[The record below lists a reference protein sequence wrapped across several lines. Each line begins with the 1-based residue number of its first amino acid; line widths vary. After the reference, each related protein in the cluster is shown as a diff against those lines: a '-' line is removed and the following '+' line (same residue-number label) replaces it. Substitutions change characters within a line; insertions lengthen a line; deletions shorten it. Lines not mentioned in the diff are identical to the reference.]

1 MARWKDLGP
10 VEQFTRPVTPVAVGK
25 VRYAVTNLGGRYGV
39 ISGVC
44 NHAGGPLADGRCEGE
59 YLVCPWHG
67 WKYHALTGLGEPGF
81 EADAVPSHAV
91 LVEGGRL
98 LVDLD
103 SATPRTRGDHPPHA
117 LARRPERTPGGIR
130 VVGISTTN
138 MDSRNPRY
146 STSDALLEVAMES
159 ARKDLGAETR
169 TIRLAELRFRA
180 CEGYYSKSARACTW
194 PCSIT
199 QMDPDDQLDQVYEAF
214 VHWADVFLVATPIRW
229 GAASSLYFKMVERM
243 NCIQNQI
250 TIANRVLLRSKV
262 AAFIITGGQDNVQA
276 VAGQMMGFFGEL
288 GCQFPQFPF
297 VAHSRGWSAED
308 MEKNVDYVQKS
319 TELRDGARMLVARAV
334 LTAGG
339 LLAHGAAPQEV
350 ARGGRKAHH
359 LRLEEPGAD
368 DASG

>member
-39 ISGVC
+39 ISAVC
-44 NHAGGPLADGRCEGE
+44 NHAGGPLAGGRCEGE

-67 WKYHALTGLGEPGF
+67 WKYHALTGKGEPGY

-117 LARRPERTPGGIR
+117 WRAGRSGPPEAFASWDLHHQHGLPESPLLDLRRAARRGHGVRQEGPGGRDTHHPARRAAIPGLR
-130 VVGISTTN
+130 GV
-138 MDSRNPRY
+138 
-146 STSDALLEVAMES
+146 LLEERGVPAPGP
-159 ARKDLGAETR
+159 ARSRRWTR
-169 TIRLAELRFRA
+169 TISSTR
-180 CEGYYSKSARACTW
+180 ST
-194 PCSIT
+194 
-199 QMDPDDQLDQVYEAF
+199 EAF

-276 VAGQMMGFFGEL
+276 V
-288 GCQFPQFPF
+288 P
-297 VAHSRGWSAED
+297 
-308 MEKNVDYVQKS
+308 
-319 TELRDGARMLVARAV
+319 AR
-334 LTAGG
+334 
-339 LLAHGAAPQEV
+339 
-350 ARGGRKAHH
+350 
-359 LRLEEPGAD
+359 
-368 DASG
+368 